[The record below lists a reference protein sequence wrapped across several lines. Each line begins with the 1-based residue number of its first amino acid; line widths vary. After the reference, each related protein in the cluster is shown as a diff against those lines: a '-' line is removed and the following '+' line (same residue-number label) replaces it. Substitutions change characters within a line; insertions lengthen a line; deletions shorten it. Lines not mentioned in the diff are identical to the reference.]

1 MLLRFKRSIWV
12 LLQSIFVFGQT
23 TVSSVEGWLRSAE
36 EEKRLIVAAPDGI
49 MKISPIDDLEKAHDD
64 KLVKK
69 LHATTTDEILTE
81 IGLLNPHSIF
91 MILSMAFLWFLSAM
105 PTMSPAYM
113 SPPTSACGENCTF
126 QTVQKEF
133 DLQQSLFD
141 PGEMTSSVYF
151 LGNLMLGQ
159 MYCMAADRMGRR
171 PVLVWSL
178 IVSGIAGVVSAF
190 SPTFYL
196 MLLGRFVQGS
206 FFNSITMVNW
216 VMCCESIAF
225 KGHSYASVLFGIFW
239 VAGYCVV
246 TPIALLLPSWR
257 AVQFV
262 TSIPTLLFGVVMLV
276 LLPESFGFLVTKKKL
291 YEAEAWIRRSHR
303 WGGRRIECDVQKTI
317 ENETARVSDEKSLR
331 ESLYHVFH
339 DSTLLLY
346 MGIQTVLWVVDF
358 MVYNALSLTST
369 DVIKGDANTS
379 FVFSGLVELPC
390 YFLMPIALDR
400 LGRRPTVVLSHL
412 LSAAA
417 LSFMCFLNAEDDPT
431 TYLIVWLIA
440 KFGMASAFM
449 CCFVYG
455 SEIFPVQY
463 RNICLGFCATLSN
476 VGAMLS
482 PHCNVLDHFFSGGL
496 NVSDVPYH
504 LKKNFD
510 ENKLILPASREFG
523 EQFYTNV
530 TTQAFSA
537 VIRSL
542 TQERI
547 KLVPRKARFKAEG
560 CFGATR
566 NFDDEAKCFVEL
578 LEMVRQVKQRRRHKV
593 LRRVGARL
601 VVSATGSEVGNKT
614 VRILSPRIG
623 SAGRDENK
631 EVSVLSPNIAL
642 NTNSGDTEKDALL
655 ELLLEVSGAT
665 HGMREALDRLKA
677 NETPAM
683 TKADVEKTLGKK
695 ERQKIDVIQ
704 AMEKT
709 YSAKQMESFKN
720 RGFAFM
726 TGYQRRLVYGKASP
740 YHDEV
745 VLRRTRGLQPAQLER
760 KLINLIRLEAMGKS
774 DYNRR
779 MKYDLINAPTI
790 NSVFVNAPLTNV
802 NSIFSPVLLS
812 AFITSPTLV
821 GPLILSPWLLSTLV
835 ASPWALCPIILSPFT
850 FVPIILSP
858 VAMSP
863 FVLSPGVFSPAILS
877 PLLMVPYILSPGV
890 FNPLILS
897 PLLLSP
903 LVLSP
908 TAAAPVILSPA
919 LLAPVVL
926 SPLYHSAVVL
936 SPSLLSPP
944 IGSDGANV
952 AIILSPDL
960 GML

>member
-1 MLLRFKRSIWV
+1 MRI
-12 LLQSIFVFGQT
+12 
-23 TVSSVEGWLRSAE
+23 
-36 EEKRLIVAAPDGI
+36 
-49 MKISPIDDLEKAHDD
+49 
-64 KLVKK
+64 
-69 LHATTTDEILTE
+69 
-81 IGLLNPHSIF
+81 
-91 MILSMAFLWFLSAM
+91 
-105 PTMSPAYM
+105 
-113 SPPTSACGENCTF
+113 
-126 QTVQKEF
+126 
-133 DLQQSLFD
+133 
-141 PGEMTSSVYF
+141 
-151 LGNLMLGQ
+151 
-159 MYCMAADRMGRR
+159 
-171 PVLVWSL
+171 
-178 IVSGIAGVVSAF
+178 
-190 SPTFYL
+190 
-196 MLLGRFVQGS
+196 LLGLVPF
-206 FFNSITMVNW
+206 
-216 VMCCESIAF
+216 
-225 KGHSYASVLFGIFW
+225 
-239 VAGYCVV
+239 
-246 TPIALLLPSWR
+246 LL
-257 AVQFV
+257 
-262 TSIPTLLFGVVMLV
+262 
-276 LLPESFGFLVTKKKL
+276 
-291 YEAEAWIRRSHR
+291 
-303 WGGRRIECDVQKTI
+303 TI
-317 ENETARVSDEKSLR
+317 
-331 ESLYHVFH
+331 
-339 DSTLLLY
+339 
-346 MGIQTVLWVVDF
+346 
-358 MVYNALSLTST
+358 
-369 DVIKGDANTS
+369 
-379 FVFSGLVELPC
+379 
-390 YFLMPIALDR
+390 
-400 LGRRPTVVLSHL
+400 
-412 LSAAA
+412 
-417 LSFMCFLNAEDDPT
+417 
-431 TYLIVWLIA
+431 
-440 KFGMASAFM
+440 
-449 CCFVYG
+449 
-455 SEIFPVQY
+455 
-463 RNICLGFCATLSN
+463 CA
-476 VGAMLS
+476 
-482 PHCNVLDHFFSGGL
+482 GL

-593 LRRVGARL
+593 LRRVEVQISRKFTQLLKEAYQKKKSKAKRRKTRSVVAADSYNLLQEGGNSVVGTLSRHLRKTVVLLRGTESSSLRGWKSLAEELIVQRRRSEGQDRLFTMFNGGRNEAGLVAEPHSKNITEGNTAEIRQLNDFLQQSARL